1 LSNDSKIPQFITVL
15 NPEEI
20 DIEVEKQTSA
30 IYRGIMNLIV
40 LSGALDFKT
49 GNPLQFSKEK
59 IQEDHIFP
67 KSKFK
72 NDNGKKVNTIANKTL
87 ITTNSIKSSK
97 IPSEY
102 FQNLVDKYGI
112 DELKRILA
120 THLISEKC
128 IDFLL
133 RDDLDGFVKE
143 RKATIISKIRE
154 KLGIENFTP
163 VRTLITPGTPF
174 SNKLQIR
181 QTIDECDGYIY
192 WIDKYFSVQGLELLS
207 GFLNAEK
214 IKYLKILMSPEKADR
229 KIRTLFKDFKK
240 EMRNKGISCELRVI
254 TNSNN

>member
-1 LSNDSKIPQFITVL
+1 MSNK
-15 NPEEI
+15 
-20 DIEVEKQTSA
+20 K
-30 IYRGIMNLIV
+30 LI
-40 LSGALDFKT
+40 
-49 GNPLQFSKEK
+49 
-59 IQEDHIFP
+59 
-67 KSKFK
+67 
-72 NDNGKKVNTIANKTL
+72 
-87 ITTNSIKSSK
+87 
-97 IPSEY
+97 
-102 FQNLVDKYGI
+102 
-112 DELKRILA
+112 
-120 THLISEKC
+120 
-128 IDFLL
+128 
-133 RDDLDGFVKE
+133 
-143 RKATIISKIRE
+143 KIRE

-254 TNSNN
+254 TNSKLKSQIHDRWIISKYKCFNIPSPDIIARGQYSEITKTDNRPPFEKWWDESLDIITNWDKIENLMVEND